1 METTMH
7 DQPRQRCSVAQEPF
21 RRAGTWMKKSVARV
35 LTHAVAGLTLLL
47 PTAPGFAQAGHF
59 DPAFGNGGRLVV
71 DVSVES
77 KDDRPSR
84 LIVRANGKLLMGGT
98 CQYLDGFELEAH
110 TFCVT
115 QLRPDG
121 TYDGTFGPAGV
132 GYVQFNTFAGWPRDS
147 YVADMIVLR
156 DGRIALLGQDQ
167 DGNQPLLGVLLGD
180 GTALDSTVGGGK
192 GFIEF
197 PLSALAGT
205 QSPVTLAQQPDGKV
219 LVAGAAPG
227 VSGNRDFAIT
237 RLLANFSG
245 PDTSF
250 GSNGSQ
256 TVAFDLGGPSGDDSD
271 YCSAVRLQSDGRIVL
286 TGVAITSLAGQP
298 ISGAEIA
305 ITRLNSNGTRD
316 FGFGSNGDGR
326 VHYSAGGEAL
336 AVDAEIDGADRIVVG
351 GEWVTAF
358 PATEAKWLVD
368 RLSADGG
375 RDPTFN
381 QGNPK
386 IFSAP
391 LNNGGGS
398 VRRLALTK
406 DGIYAIGD
414 TLRAPPPANDSFFSV
429 ARLHPNGS
437 LDQRFGDAGQFYG
450 SFTSTND
457 VDVTGTDIAI
467 GNGGVMIAGTQT
479 QSVAQ
484 GNTFKFAVARL
495 QDVPP
500 VDLIGH
506 KGGEACW
513 SKAMTEPAFLGLVG
527 SNVEGNTACI
537 PPFPVTWF
545 NGTTFGS
552 YTMCYTAAC
561 PGGTLGCPI
570 KTHTSAFG
578 AGDSFEGGAFSAT
591 GTADNVAMP
600 GVGATGTCNVTASA
614 ITTSY
619 LTDYVFTDD
628 GNHGDYAALLNQFT
642 AAPTNVVLG
651 PSGGSDP
658 NCGVAVSYMY
668 PYFYGAAITA
678 MSSGLKQKLENPTV
692 GQSVCPATP

>member
-1 METTMH
+1 MRATTPDH
-7 DQPRQRCSVAQEPF
+7 GPQACSVAHQPF
-21 RRAGTWMKKSVARV
+21 IPAGISMKKIIARASV
-35 LTHAVAGLTLLL
+35 HAIAGLTFLL
-47 PTAPGFAQAGHF
+47 PAAPCSAQAGHF

-77 KDDRPSR
+77 KSDRVSR

-98 CQYLDGFELEAH
+98 CQYLDQFNYESD

-115 QLRPDG
+115 QLRADG
-121 TYDGTFGPAGV
+121 DYDGTFGPAGV
-132 GYVQFNTFAGWPRDS
+132 GYVQFNAFAGWPRDS
-147 YVADMIVLR
+147 FVADMIVLR
-156 DGRIALLGQDQ
+156 DGRIALLGSDK
-167 DGNQPLLGVLLGD
+167 DASQPLLGILLAD
-180 GTALDSTVGGGK
+180 GTALDSSVGSGK

-197 PLSALAGT
+197 PLSPLAGT
-205 QSPVTLAQQPDGKV
+205 ESPVTLTQQQDGKV
-219 LVAGAAPG
+219 LVAGGAPG
-227 VSGNRDFAIT
+227 VSGNLDFAVT
-237 RLLANFSG
+237 RLLSNFSG

-256 TVAFDLGGPSGDDSD
+256 TIAFDLGGPSGNDSD
-271 YCSAVRLQSDGRIVL
+271 YCAAVRLQSDGRIVL
-286 TGVAITSLAGQP
+286 AGIAITSPAGQP

-305 ITRLNSNGTRD
+305 IARLNSNGTRD

-336 AVDAEIDGADRIVVG
+336 ATDAQIDGADRIVIG
-351 GEWVTAF
+351 GEWVAAF

-375 RDPTFN
+375 RDAAFN
-381 QGNPK
+381 QGNTR

-391 LNNGGGS
+391 LNNGGGT
-398 VRRLALTK
+398 VQRLALTK
-406 DGIYAIGD
+406 DGIYAIGQ

-437 LDQRFGDAGQFYG
+437 LDQRFGSAGQFYG
-450 SFTSTND
+450 SYTSTND
-457 VDVTGTDIAI
+457 VDATGTDIAI

-479 QSVAQ
+479 QSVPS

-495 QDVPP
+495 QNVPP

-513 SKAMTEPAFLGLVG
+513 SKALTQPAFLGLVG
-527 SNVEGNTACI
+527 SNVEGNTACM
-537 PPFPVTWF
+537 PPFNFQWF
-545 NGTTFGS
+545 NGMTFGS
-552 YTMCYTAAC
+552 YLMCYTAAC
-561 PGGTLGCPI
+561 PGATPGCPI

-591 GTADNVAMP
+591 GTADDISMP
-600 GVGATGTCNVTASA
+600 GTGATGSCSITASA

-642 AAPTNVVLG
+642 AAPTNVVLS
-651 PSGGSDP
+651 PAGGSDP

-668 PYFYGAAITA
+668 PYFYAAATTA
-678 MSSGLKQKLENPTV
+678 MSSALKQKLENPTV